1 MGIDAEFR
9 VLQYFG
15 PIVHRNSHSFAEC
28 KRKYMHTP
36 TKICSELHT
45 MKKLVRSSA
54 IWKCC
59 LAGRSPPLTLVPET
73 GMSIAECIRRA
84 TVPLRA
90 PDPLAAE
97 HDGTWEEP
105 LVAGDRTTLS
115 VPRSFMNGK
124 VPAALMVTHAITW
137 SPTRVCAVRGRH
149 RNVGGKIFA

>member
-1 MGIDAEFR
+1 
-9 VLQYFG
+9 
-15 PIVHRNSHSFAEC
+15 
-28 KRKYMHTP
+28 
-36 TKICSELHT
+36 
-45 MKKLVRSSA
+45 MKKLVRKLGEFVKLLLGGSISPTSP
-54 IWKCC
+54 
-59 LAGRSPPLTLVPET
+59 RSPET
-73 GMSIAECIRRA
+73 GNVDGRMYSKSYRPA
-84 TVPLRA
+84 TP